1 MWEFPSGPVA
11 KTPHSQCG
19 GDPGSMFGQEIRS
32 HMPQLKILWGTA
44 KTWGT
49 QKTNTFFKKRLS
61 AKIFSEIA
69 L

>member
-19 GDPGSMFGQEIRS
+19 DDLGSMFGQEIRS

-49 QKTNTFFKKRLS
+49 QKTNTFF
-61 AKIFSEIA
+61 
-69 L
+69 